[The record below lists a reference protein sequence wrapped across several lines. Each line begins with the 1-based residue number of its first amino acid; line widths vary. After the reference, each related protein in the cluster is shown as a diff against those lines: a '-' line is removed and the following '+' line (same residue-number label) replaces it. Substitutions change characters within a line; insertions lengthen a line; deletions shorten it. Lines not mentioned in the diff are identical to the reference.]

1 MMNTCLIKDW
11 TVAATFAEAGEWETA
26 MMYIPENIMPAK
38 NKITWF
44 DRVMAAISFAEE
56 GLHDDALMIFKKRP
70 IVPVIDDLME
80 ELGLKGSCYTFGVV
94 RIDSI

>member
-1 MMNTCLIKDW
+1 
-11 TVAATFAEAGEWETA
+11 
-26 MMYIPENIMPAK
+26 MYIPEKALKMSK
-38 NKITWF
+38 KVSWF
-44 DRVMAAISFAEE
+44 DKILAAITFAEE

-80 ELGLKGSCYTFGVV
+80 ELGLKGSCYAFGVV